1 MSTYLR
7 CARAFAEFTAAIG
20 AEQWDSPG
28 LGTWS
33 VRTLVGHTGRSL
45 DTVVTYLGA
54 PEPADINT
62 PTAVDYYLT
71 LTKPGGPLAPGG
83 DTSAIDARAVAAGEA
98 LGADP
103 VAAVAAKIADVERVL
118 ADQPDSRRIEVIF
131 GLTLPLAEYLRTRVF
146 ELVVHT
152 MDLGKAL
159 GVPHGMPRDAVAD
172 MTRMAGEVAASTDA
186 AEKVLFALAGRD
198 PLPAGFS
205 VV

>member
-7 CARAFAEFTAAIG
+7 CAHAFAEFTAAIP
-20 AEQWDSPG
+20 ATRWDSPG

-45 DTVVTYLGA
+45 DTVIGYLSA
-54 PEPADINT
+54 PEPDDVNT
-62 PTAVDYYLT
+62 ESAVDYYLT
-71 LTKPGGPLAPGG
+71 LTRPGGPLAAGG
-83 DTSAIDARAVAAGEA
+83 DTSAIDARAVAAGDA

-103 VAAVAAKIADVERVL
+103 VAAIAAKIAEVERVL
-118 ADQPDSRRIEVIF
+118 AEQPTERRIEVIF

-152 MDLGKAL
+152 MDLSKAL
-159 GVPHGMPRDAVAD
+159 GIPHGMPRDAVAD

-186 AEKVLFALAGRD
+186 AEQVLFALAGRD